1 MSKWRPVSKNCL
13 YVIPDIY
20 GQFRKLKIISN
31 RILPL
36 RKSDG
41 GKDRL
46 VFLGNYIDKGKD
58 AHKVLDF
65 LIDLKEKYKDRVI
78 LLRGHREAMLF
89 KALNSQ
95 YKGDYDHWYG
105 TGGEATVIGYLE
117 RNNLPPERPF
127 DITKMRFKDLIPKE
141 HINFIENKM
150 VDWFETD
157 NIIFVHAGMDLNI
170 SLQEQDKYILYNDK
184 SMYEFA
190 KSLHSKNIK
199 MPWDKLIV
207 TGHNSDDHAPLINE
221 KFLMLDCSTKSELL
235 VGEVNSFEFF
245 SVKGN
250 NSKLVKFTPDK

>member
-1 MSKWRPVSKNCL
+1 FVIKTIQEMSKWRPVEKNCL

-20 GQFRKLKIISN
+20 GQFKKLKIITN

-58 AHKVLDF
+58 GHKVLDF
-65 LIDLKEKYKDRVI
+65 LIELKEKYKDRVI

-117 RNNLPPERPF
+117 RRNLPPDKPF
-127 DITKMRFKDLIPKE
+127 EITKIRFQDLVPKE
-141 HINFIENKM
+141 HFDFLETEL

-157 NIIFVHAGMDLNI
+157 DAIFVHAGLDLNVP
-170 SLQEQDKYILYNDK
+170 LEDQDKDILYN
-184 SMYEFA
+184 
-190 KSLHSKNIK
+190 
-199 MPWDKLIV
+199 V
-207 TGHNSDDHAPLINE
+207 
-221 KFLMLDCSTKSELL
+221 
-235 VGEVNSFEFF
+235 
-245 SVKGN
+245 
-250 NSKLVKFTPDK
+250 